1 MKRLT
6 LLFALLCWALSA
18 TAITP
23 RWLRYPVISPDGTQ
37 VVFSYKGN
45 LWVVESV
52 GGEARQL
59 TSNTAYDYAP
69 VFSPDGREIAF
80 ASDRRGNFDLYT
92 IPVTGGEPRR
102 VTTHSAKETPW
113 CYTPDG
119 TEILFTAAI
128 EDPAASALFPKS
140 SMTELYAVSRTG
152 GRPRQ
157 VLATPAEEVSFVGQ
171 SQQFVYQ
178 DCKGGENVWRKHHTS
193 SITRD
198 LWLYDGVK
206 HTKLTSFEG
215 EDRQP
220 RLSADG
226 KRLYYLSEQGG
237 SFNVYAT
244 YLADP
249 TTVKRLTNH
258 KTHPVRFLSV
268 AADGTLC
275 YTYDGDIYLKKEG
288 AAARKLAVT
297 MTSDDT
303 STDRQLLPVRMGGD
317 AALSPDGKQ
326 LAFVFRGEIFVTST
340 DYTTTKQI
348 THTAAAEADVCFS
361 PDGRK
366 LCYASERDGKWQIFT
381 AELSRKEDVNFAY
394 ATTVVE
400 KPLFKDNKLDRRVP
414 HFSPD
419 GKEIAYIENR
429 DRLMV
434 LNLASGK
441 TRQITDGTQCYSTS
455 GGFNYSW
462 SPDGKWFAMS
472 YTGNGHEPYT
482 DIGIVSTAGG
492 EPIHNLTNSGYT
504 DSSPQWVLG
513 GDALLF
519 TSERYGMRN
528 HASWGTLR
536 DAMIVFLNREAYD
549 RFRLTKEE
557 RELEK
562 EIEKLAKGD
571 SQPKGEADKKE
582 AEKKEGEKKEG
593 EKKPAAKPKKEI
605 VVELRNIED
614 RIVRLTPT
622 SSQLG
627 ALALNKEGTMLYYQ
641 AAYEGP
647 MGLWQLDLEKRT
659 PTKIG
664 AASGRMVWD
673 EKQTTLYLLGGRTMK
688 LKPASKKL
696 EPITVSAE
704 LMLDRA
710 AERDYMFDRVYRQEK
725 ARFYNEKMHGV
736 DWEMLRDAYAKF
748 LPHIGN
754 NYDFAELLS
763 EWLGELN
770 VSHTGSG
777 YRVPASSTADVT
789 ADLGLIFDADHPG
802 DGLLVAEVIDGGP
815 FDRASSHL
823 AAGDMITAIDGQTI
837 KAGEDYFPML
847 NRKAGKR
854 TLITIRKSTG
864 EEVEEV
870 VKPISRGVRSTLLYK
885 RWVKRAAA
893 EVERLSGGRLGYVHI
908 ESMADP
914 SFRTIYSDILGRY
927 NKTEG
932 IVIDTRFNGGGRMH
946 EDIEV
951 LFSGEKYLTQEVRGK
966 DACDMPSRRWN
977 KASIMIMGEAN
988 YSNAHGTP
996 WVYKYKKIGSLVGMP
1011 VPGTMTSV
1019 NWETLQDPSL
1029 YFGIPVVGYRTADGS
1044 YLENKQLEP
1053 DVKVENTKEL
1063 VVTGRDE
1070 QLEAAVKQL
1079 LHEIDSAVR

>member
-6 LLFALLCWALSA
+6 LLLTALLLTNTLWA
-18 TAITP
+18 TTP
-23 RWLRYPVISPDGTQ
+23 RWLRYPTISPDGKT

-45 LWVVESV
+45 LWSV
-52 GGEARQL
+52 ASEGGAARQL

-69 VFSPDGREIAF
+69 VISPDGREVAF
-80 ASDRRGNFDLYT
+80 ASDRRGNFDLYAM
-92 IPVTGGEPRR
+92 PLTGGEPRR
-102 VTTHSAKETPW
+102 LTTHSAKETPW
-113 CYTPDG
+113 CYTPNG
-119 TEILFTAAI
+119 KEILFTAALQ
-128 EDPAASALFPKS
+128 DPASSVLFPKA

-157 VLATPAEEVSFVGQ
+157 VLATPAEEVSFVGT
-171 SQQFVYQ
+171 SSQFVYQ
-178 DCKGGENVWRKHHTS
+178 DCKGGENIWRKHHTS
-193 SITRD
+193 SVTPD
-198 LWLYDGVK
+198 LWLYDGAT

-226 KRLYYLSEQGG
+226 KTVYFLSERDG
-237 SFNVYAT
+237 SFNAYSFP
-244 YLADP
+244 LADP
-249 TTVKRLTNH
+249 SAVKRLTNH

-275 YTYDGDIYLKKEG
+275 YTWDGDIYLKKG
-288 AAARKLAVT
+288 TVAPRKLAVEIT
-297 MTSDDT
+297 ADDA
-303 STDRQLLPVRMGGD
+303 SADRELLPVRMGSD
-317 AALSPDGKQ
+317 AAISPDGKQ
-326 LAFVFRGEIFVTST
+326 LAFIFRGEVFVTST

-348 THTAAAEADVCFS
+348 TQTAASESDVSFS

-366 LCYASERDGKWQIFT
+366 LTYASERDGKWKIFT
-381 AELSRKEDVNFAY
+381 AEIARKEDVNFPN
-394 ATTVVE
+394 ATTIIE
-400 KPLFKDNKLDRRVP
+400 KPLFKDNKLDRRAP
-414 HFSPD
+414 LFSPD
-419 GKEIAYIENR
+419 GKELAYIENR

-434 LNLASGK
+434 LTLATGK
-441 TRQITDGTQCYSTS
+441 TRQITDGEQCYSTS
-455 GGFNYSW
+455 GGFDYSW
-462 SPDGKWFAMS
+462 SPDGKWFALS

-482 DIGIVSTAGG
+482 DIGIVSAAGG
-492 EPIHNLTNSGYT
+492 DPIHNLTNSGYT
-504 DSSPQWVLG
+504 DSSPRWVLE

-536 DAMIVFLNREAYD
+536 DVMIVFLNREAHD

-557 RELEK
+557 L
-562 EIEKLAKGD
+562 EIEKELQK
-571 SQPKGEADKKE
+571 QLKEEDKKE
-582 AEKKEGEKKEG
+582 GDKAD
-593 EKKPAAKPKKEI
+593 AKRSAKADKEI
-605 VVELRNIED
+605 VVELRNIEE
-614 RIVRLTPT
+614 RIVRLTPA

-627 ALALNKEGTMLYYQ
+627 AAALDKEGAMLYYQ

-647 MGLWQLDLEKRT
+647 MSLWQLDLKKGT

-673 EKQTTLYLLGGRTMK
+673 EKQTTLFVLGARAMK
-688 LKPASKKL
+688 LKPATKKL
-696 EPITVSAE
+696 EPITATAE

-710 AERDYMFDRVYRQEK
+710 AERAYMFDRVYRQEK

-736 DWEMLRDAYAKF
+736 DWEMLRESYEKF

-754 NYDFAELLS
+754 NYDFSELLS

-777 YRVPASSTADVT
+777 YRAPALPTADVT
-789 ADLGLIFDADHPG
+789 ADLGLFFDAAYTG
-802 DGLLVAEVIDGGP
+802 DGLKVEEVIERGP
-815 FDRASSHL
+815 FDRAASQL
-823 AAGDMITAIDGQTI
+823 EAGDCIISIDGVAI
-837 KAGEDYFPML
+837 RAGEDYFPLL

-854 TLITIRKSTG
+854 TLVTIRKASG
-864 EEVEEV
+864 EEVQEV
-870 VKPISRGVRSTLLYK
+870 VKPITRAACNALLYK
-885 RWVKRAAA
+885 RWVKHAAE

-908 ESMADP
+908 ESMGDP
-914 SFRTIYSDILGRY
+914 SFRTVYSDILGRY
-927 NKTEG
+927 NKKEG
-932 IVIDTRFNGGGRMH
+932 IVIDTRFNGGGRLH
-946 EDIEV
+946 EDVEV

-996 WVYKYKKIGSLVGMP
+996 WVYKYKKMGSLVGMP

-1019 NWETLQDPSL
+1019 TWETLQDPTL

-1053 DVKVENTKEL
+1053 DVKVENRKEL

-1079 LHEIDSAVR
+1079 LKEIDSNK

>member
-1 MKRLT
+1 MNESKYTTAMKRLSLLLVT
-6 LLFALLCWALSA
+6 LLLAASA
-18 TAITP
+18 YAATP
-23 RWLRYPVISPDGTQ
+23 RWLRYPTISPDGQTI
-37 VVFSYKGN
+37 VFSYKGN
-45 LWVVESV
+45 LWSV
-52 GGEARQL
+52 PTAGGEARQL
-59 TSNTAYDYAP
+59 TSNAAYDYAP

-92 IPVTGGEPRR
+92 IPVSGGEPRR
-102 VTTHSAKETPW
+102 VTTHSVKETPW

-119 TEILFTAAI
+119 KEILFTAAQ
-128 EDPAASALFPKS
+128 EDPAASVLFPKS
-140 SMTELYAVSRTG
+140 SMTELYAVSRMG

-157 VLATPAEEVSFVGQ
+157 VLATPAEEVSFVG
-171 SQQFVYQ
+171 SSAQFVYQ
-178 DCKGGENVWRKHHTS
+178 DCKGGENIWRKHHTS

-198 LWLYDGVK
+198 LWLFDGER

-226 KRLYYLSEQGG
+226 RTVYFLSERDG
-237 SFNVYAT
+237 SFNVYQFP
-244 YLADP
+244 LADP
-249 TTVKRLTNH
+249 SAVKRVTNH

-268 AADGTLC
+268 AENGTLC
-275 YTYDGDIYLKKEG
+275 YAYDGDIYLKQGG
-288 AAARKLAVT
+288 AAPRKLAVT
-297 MTSDDT
+297 ITADDA
-303 STDRQLLPVRMGGD
+303 STDREILPVRMGSD
-317 AALSPDGKQ
+317 ADISPDGKQ
-326 LAFVFRGEIFVTST
+326 LAFIFRGELFVTST
-340 DYTTTKQI
+340 DYATTKQI
-348 THTAAAEADVCFS
+348 THTAASESDVSFS

-366 LCYASERDGKWQIFT
+366 LAYASERDGKWQIFT
-381 AELSRKEDVNFAY
+381 AELGRKEDVNFPN
-394 ATTVVE
+394 ATTIVE
-400 KPLFKDNKLDRRVP
+400 KPLFKENKLDRRAP
-414 HFSPD
+414 LFSPD
-419 GKEIAYIENR
+419 GKELAYIENR

-434 LNLASGK
+434 LNLATGK
-441 TRQITDGTQCYSTS
+441 TRQITDGEQCYSTA
-455 GGFNYSW
+455 GGFSYSW
-462 SPDGKWFAMS
+462 SPDGKWFTMS

-482 DIGIVSTAGG
+482 DIGIVSAAGG

-504 DSSPQWVLG
+504 DSSPRWVLD
-513 GDALLF
+513 GDAILF

-536 DAMIVFLNREAYD
+536 DVMIVFLNREAYD

-562 EIEKLAKGD
+562 ELEKAT
-571 SQPKGEADKKE
+571 KE
-582 AEKKEGEKKEG
+582 SEKSDAEKKDT
-593 EKKPAAKPKKEI
+593 KPAPKAKKEI

-622 SSQLG
+622 SAQLG
-627 ALALNKEGTMLYYQ
+627 SSTLNKEGTILYYQ

-647 MGLWQLDLEKRT
+647 MSLWQIDLEKRT

-673 EKQTTLYLLGGRTMK
+673 EKQTTLYLLGARAMK
-688 LKPASKKL
+688 LKPATKKL
-696 EPITVSAE
+696 DPITVSAE
-704 LMLDRA
+704 LQLDRA
-710 AERDYMFDRVYRQEK
+710 AERAYMFDRVYRQEK

-736 DWEMLRDAYAKF
+736 NWEMLRDSYEKF

-777 YRVPASSTADVT
+777 YRVPASPTADVT
-789 ADLGLIFDADHPG
+789 ADLGLFFDPNHSG
-802 DGLLVAEVIDGGP
+802 DGLLVEEVIDGGP
-815 FDRASSHL
+815 FDRASSKL
-823 AAGDMITAIDGQTI
+823 AAGDCILAIDGEAI
-837 KAGEDYFPML
+837 RAGEDYFPLL

-854 TLITIRKSTG
+854 TLVTIRKATG

-870 VKPISRGVRSTLLYK
+870 VKPISRAVRTTLLYK
-885 RWVKRAAA
+885 RWVKRSAA

-908 ESMADP
+908 ESMGDP

-927 NKTEG
+927 NKKEG

-951 LFSGEKYLTQEVRGK
+951 MFSGEKYLTQEVRGK

-996 WVYKYKKIGSLVGMP
+996 WVYKYKGIGSLVGMP

-1019 NWETLQDPSL
+1019 NWETLQDPTL

-1044 YLENKQLEP
+1044 YLENKQLAP
-1053 DVKVENTKEL
+1053 DVKVENSKEL
-1063 VVTGRDE
+1063 VVMGRDE

-1079 LHEIDSAVR
+1079 LKEIDATK